1 MMTFCPYW
9 NTMTD
14 ENGITDMTMGISGCD
29 ESFVNWCKNFFD
41 YKWNTGKQFAR
52 LRQRV

>member
-29 ESFVNWCKNFFD
+29 ESFVNWCKNLFD